1 MRWGAWLVAA
11 PLLLAA
17 EPELLSVT
25 LRETT
30 TQMAEK
36 LGRPAQTGEASPGYF
51 SWFLQTDVADHHEYS
66 HVLLF
71 RHADRT
77 LVSLTRNFEEPRVVD
92 ELFPAAE
99 SRTFYW
105 RAEGQPDWPVRVRCL
120 SGDRVLIAMG
130 VEKPGQRTNQLLLIR
145 REELVAYLPWLAKQ
159 L

>member
-1 MRWGAWLVAA
+1 MLWGAWLIAT
-11 PLLLAA
+11 PLLAGEADLFTF
-17 EPELLSVT
+17 T

-30 TQMAEK
+30 LQIAEK
-36 LGRPAQTGEASPGYF
+36 LGRPAQIGEASPGYF
-51 SWFLQTDVADHHEYS
+51 SWFLQTDVADQHEHS

-77 LVSLTRNFEEPRVVD
+77 LVSLTRNFEEPRAVD
-92 ELFPAAE
+92 ELFPAGE

-120 SGDRVLIAMG
+120 SGDRVFIAMG
-130 VEKPGQRTNQLLLIR
+130 VAQPGQRTNQLLLIR
-145 REELVAYLPWLAKQ
+145 REALGAYLPWLAKQ